1 MVDLDSAENEIGSMG
16 QGKSISLGF
25 ATRLTSLSTSPSC
38 LWLRDGNS
46 FGNSLS
52 SAAKLPARLS
62 ALSTSPSCLWVGITL
77 RLSARLASLSTSP
90 SSFGKGI
97 AFVEI
102 RVVSE
107 GEASEIRFRIILSLG
122 DDGGEVS
129 GELPGITSIWTVEFG
144 LGIGL
149 CESFGKGLSSTLDF
163 AARLSALSTSPSWC
177 CLRYWLW
184 CWLTLGLPTGLSA
197 LSTSPSCVGDGSGDG
212 FSVRK
217 GGRGDGD
224 RKNEGAEGVGQ
235 LHGC

>member
-1 MVDLDSAENEIGSMG
+1 MG

-62 ALSTSPSCLWVGITL
+62 ALSTSPSCLWIGITL

-90 SSFGKGI
+90 SGFGKGI

-107 GEASEIRFRIILSLG
+107 GEASEICFGIILSLG

-129 GELPGITSIWTVEFG
+129 GELPGITSIGTVEFG

-163 AARLSALSTSPSWC
+163 AVRLSTLSTSPSWC

-197 LSTSPSCVGDGSGDG
+197 LSTSPSCVSDGSGDG

-217 GGRGDGD
+217 GNRGDGD
-224 RKNEGAEGVGQ
+224 RETEGAKGVCRVP
-235 LHGC
+235 GC